1 MGFTMC
7 SAAFFLRALRIARA
21 VSGVGMN
28 DKAQPSC
35 WGLTVKVMIGV
46 AAVMLLAYLGAAP
59 EASSV
64 LAGR

>member
-1 MGFTMC
+1 
-7 SAAFFLRALRIARA
+7 
-21 VSGVGMN
+21 MN